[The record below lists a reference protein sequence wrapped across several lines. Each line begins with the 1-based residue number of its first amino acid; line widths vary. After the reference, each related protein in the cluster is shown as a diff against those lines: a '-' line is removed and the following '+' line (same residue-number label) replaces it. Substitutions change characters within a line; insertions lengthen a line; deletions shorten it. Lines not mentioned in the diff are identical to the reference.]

1 VTIRASDLPSLNY
14 AAMDSLRDD
23 ELDALL
29 SSLPDVDPDFW
40 LLEANS
46 GFDGVES
53 SLPTTNT
60 TNGIS
65 ELVLGVAP

>member
-1 VTIRASDLPSLNY
+1 MTIRALDLPSPNY

-29 SSLPDVDPDFW
+29 SFLPNMGPDFG
-40 LLEANS
+40 LLEANL

-60 TNGIS
+60 TDGIS

>member
-1 VTIRASDLPSLNY
+1 
-14 AAMDSLRDD
+14 MDSLRDN

-29 SSLPDVDPDFW
+29 SSLPNVDPDFW

-46 GFDGVES
+46 GFDDVES

-60 TNGIS
+60 TNGIP
-65 ELVLGVAP
+65 ELVSGVAP

>member
-1 VTIRASDLPSLNY
+1 
-14 AAMDSLRDD
+14 MDSLRDD
-23 ELDALL
+23 ELDAQL
-29 SSLPDVDPDFW
+29 SSLPNVCPDFG
-40 LLEANS
+40 LLEANL

-60 TNGIS
+60 TDGIS

>member
-29 SSLPDVDPDFW
+29 SSLPSVNPDFW

-53 SLPTTNT
+53 SLTTT
-60 TNGIS
+60 DTANGIS

>member
-1 VTIRASDLPSLNY
+1 MTIRALDLPSPNY

-23 ELDALL
+23 ELNALP
-29 SSLPDVDPDFW
+29 SSLPNIGPDFG
-40 LLEANS
+40 LLEANL

-60 TNGIS
+60 TDGIS

>member
-1 VTIRASDLPSLNY
+1 MTIRALDLPPPNY
-14 AAMDSLRDD
+14 AAMDSSRDD
-23 ELDALL
+23 ELNALL
-29 SSLPDVDPDFW
+29 SSLPNIGPDFG
-40 LLEANS
+40 LLEANL

-60 TNGIS
+60 TDGIS